1 MMCVCL
7 SVVTGTV
14 CEFLRL
20 YFISSNVYKSQ
31 YHHNN
36 IMHTHTHTHT
46 VPPAPVTNLIVTSVD
61 EREVSLSWM
70 TGFNGFSPI
79 TGIAIDVVP
88 EPNSANPPIGVTNT
102 ITELSPFTAHTFS
115 VAVQNI
121 VGLSDRV
128 NVTGRTL
135 SLSESSSLNTN

>member
-1 MMCVCL
+1 M
-7 SVVTGTV
+7 
-14 CEFLRL
+14 
-20 YFISSNVYKSQ
+20 
-31 YHHNN
+31 
-36 IMHTHTHTHT
+36 
-46 VPPAPVTNLIVTSVD
+46 PPAPVTNLIVTSVD

-79 TGIAIDVVP
+79 TGIVIDVVP
-88 EPNSANPPIGVTNT
+88 EPNSANPPIGVTNTAT